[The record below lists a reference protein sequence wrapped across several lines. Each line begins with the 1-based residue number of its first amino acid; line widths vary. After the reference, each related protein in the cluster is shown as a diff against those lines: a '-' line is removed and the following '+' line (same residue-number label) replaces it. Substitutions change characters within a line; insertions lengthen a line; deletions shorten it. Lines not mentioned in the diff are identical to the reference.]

1 VAHADNELIIRR
13 PIAVVFAYLAN
24 GENNPNWRGGIL
36 QVARTSDRA
45 GLGATYRQVIAGP
58 RGRQVRH
65 DYRVVTYDPPTRLEF
80 QHLLGLARPTGRF
93 QLTAIEPD
101 RTLVR
106 FELDWQPRGIRKML
120 NSMMERWMTGEV
132 AQLDELQRLLEEPAG
147 PG

>member
-1 VAHADNELIIRR
+1 VAHADHELIIRR
-13 PIAVVFAYLAN
+13 PSEVVFAYLAD

-36 QVARTSDRA
+36 RVARTSDQA
-45 GLGATYRQVIAGP
+45 GLGATYRQVVAGP

-80 QHLLGLARPTGRF
+80 QHLLGLARPAGRF
-93 QLTAIEPD
+93 QLTAVEPD

-106 FELDWQPRGIRKML
+106 FELDWQPTGLRKVL
-120 NSMMERWMTGEV
+120 NNMIERWMTDEV
-132 AQLDELQRLLEEPAG
+132 ARLDELQRLLHEPAG